1 MRFAET
7 VRAARWRI
15 TNFIRHARQCI
26 GGEAL
31 LEPLG
36 KALETFET
44 HLERILR
51 RWTSTHSNARL
62 EGLNGLFQAAKARA
76 RRYRNTAT
84 FMTFVYLLPIGIP
97 RLGGAHHGII
107 RIWPKGRIE
116 ERSGAEGDFQGADDE
131 KVELPKL
138 KGPSVLG
145 HALYF
150 SVLSAFY
157 IGWRD
162 LNVGSR
168 IARLQPREYTLRAKG
183 WVRVVSGVQSLIS
196 VYFIA
201 TWVLTYFGRQF
212 E

>member
-1 MRFAET
+1 M
-7 VRAARWRI
+7 
-15 TNFIRHARQCI
+15 
-26 GGEAL
+26 L
-31 LEPLG
+31 L
-36 KALETFET
+36 
-44 HLERILR
+44 
-51 RWTSTHSNARL
+51 
-62 EGLNGLFQAAKARA
+62 LNIFL
-76 RRYRNTAT
+76 AT
-84 FMTFVYLLPIGIP
+84 LVSP
-97 RLGGAHHGII
+97 RLAGAHHGII

-116 ERSGAEGDFQGADDE
+116 ERSKAEGDFQGADDE
-131 KVELPKL
+131 MVELL
-138 KGPSVLG
+138 EVKGPSVLG
-145 HALYF
+145 HGLYF
-150 SVLSAFY
+150 SVLSVFH